1 MTAVVVVTR
10 KIVAARISGNPHR
23 LLFNMAQKYLKKRD
37 LAWNITE
44 PLKWNQEGG
53 IGPHV
58 SLLKTMSTYKGEHL
72 MVTVL
77 GIRHYMAG
85 LSRWVVMDVNLPEKF
100 KCPGPRSYSDN
111 CHVSIGQEKIF
122 RIEMPIQTGSWR
134 VALMTSYNLLLDE
147 YEADRTQMYRYELTK
162 HQLKARRE
170 ISEARAR
177 KLRLLHDVWRLP

>member
-1 MTAVVVVTR
+1 MTAIVVVTR
-10 KIVAARISGNPHR
+10 KIVAAKIAGR
-23 LLFNMAQKYLKKRD
+23 LTHGILLNMAQTHLKEQNLD
-37 LAWNITE
+37 WNITE

-58 SLLKTMSTYKGEHL
+58 SLVKAMAEYKGEQV
-72 MVTVL
+72 MVTIL

-85 LSRWVVMDVNLPEKF
+85 IARWVVMDVKLPAKF
-100 KCPGPRSYSDN
+100 KCPGPRSHN
-111 CHVSIGQEKIF
+111 CHISIGQEKIS

-147 YEADRTQMYRYELTK
+147 YEADRTQMYRYKLTRR
-162 HQLKARRE
+162 QLKVRQE
-170 ISEARAR
+170 LSEARAK